1 MRTRKWMLV
10 PAVVTLFAG
19 LLAGCSGSGSNG
31 GKTELTVAYGS
42 TYVFD
47 SEDLATKYWNS
58 IKEQFDAS
66 HKDATLKLVPI
77 PGSYNDIVS
86 KLSLDYRSPSTAPD
100 VAQLPTGQLGD
111 WQSSGYLAQLDDQL
125 NSSDFWKTFP
135 KPVQQETQFD
145 GKTYAVSMGDNVSSL
160 FYNKQMFAKAGLPVP
175 WNPRNWADIVDAS
188 KRIKA
193 AVPGVTPLW
202 LAAGTSQ
209 GTNGI
214 LQGGGNLI
222 NGSDTPTIY
231 DAASKKWVIDS
242 PGLRQTLDLY
252 KQIYSQGL
260 GAAQSDLFSP
270 SAVTVPLT
278 LFQQGKL
285 AIAVGSN
292 YYFGNWSK
300 FVAAPEW
307 PQAADVMDVA
317 KIPTANGQAPGGA
330 STLGGWAIGVYSGS
344 KHADLSWDL
353 VKLMENEQNLVNAAN
368 WAGFVPPNSQYVKSP
383 DYVNFVPH
391 QEFFGD
397 ILNIATP
404 TPSMADY
411 SAWGQ
416 GFEEAT
422 GKLVSD
428 PTTTVD
434 QAIAQLKDTATK
446 SLGED
451 KVKTLP

>member
-1 MRTRKWMLV
+1 MRMRKAIL
-10 PAVVTLFAG
+10 AIATLA
-19 LLAGCSGSGSNG
+19 LTATAMSGCSGGSSG

-58 IKEQFDAS
+58 IKQQFDES
-66 HKDATLKLVPI
+66 HPDATLKLVPI

-86 KLSLDYRSPSTAPD
+86 KLSLDYRSPATAPD

-111 WQSSGYLAQLDDQL
+111 WQSSGYLTALDDKL
-125 NSSDFWKTFP
+125 ASSDFWKTFP
-135 KPVQQETQFD
+135 QPVQQETQFD

-160 FYNKQMFAKAGLPVP
+160 FYNKQMFQQAGLPVP
-175 WNPRNWADIVDAS
+175 WNPRNWADILDAA
-188 KRIKA
+188 KRIKQA
-193 AVPGVTPLW
+193 DPAVTPLW

-222 NGSDTPTIY
+222 NGSKTPKIY
-231 DAASKKWVIDS
+231 DSAAKKWIIDS
-242 PGLRQTLDLY
+242 PGLRQTLDFY
-252 KQIYSQGL
+252 RQVYSAGL

-292 YYFGNWSK
+292 YYFGNWSQ
-300 FVAAPEW
+300 FVSAPYW
-307 PQAADVMDVA
+307 PQAGDVMGVA
-317 KIPTANGQAPGGA
+317 KIPTADGQGPGFA
-330 STLGGWAIGVYSGS
+330 STLGGWALGVYSGT
-344 KHADLSWDL
+344 KHSDLAWDL

-368 WAGFVPPNSQYVKSP
+368 WAGFVPPNSTFVKSP
-383 DYVNFVPH
+383 EFVKFAPQ
-391 QEFFGD
+391 QEFFGS
-397 ILNIATP
+397 ILNFATP
-404 TPSMADY
+404 TPSNADY

-422 GKLVSD
+422 GLLVNKPETS
-428 PTTTVD
+428 VD
-434 QAIAQLKDTATK
+434 EAINQLKNTATK
-446 SLGED
+446 ALGEE
-451 KVKTLP
+451 KVQSLP